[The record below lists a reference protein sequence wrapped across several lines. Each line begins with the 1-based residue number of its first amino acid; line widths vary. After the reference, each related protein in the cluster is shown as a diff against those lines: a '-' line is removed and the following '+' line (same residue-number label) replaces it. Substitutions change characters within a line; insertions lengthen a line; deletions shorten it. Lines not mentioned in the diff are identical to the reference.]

1 MSAATTKRGR
11 GRPPKPAEERADVTI
26 HVRFTAA
33 EIEALDE
40 HIEVRRRR
48 SATGTTITR
57 SSLVRALVLREVGLA
72 DEAGG
77 PGPAPKRP
85 ASTAQRGG
93 KRSASKPTS
102 KK

>member
-1 MSAATTKRGR
+1 MSAATKKRGR
-11 GRPPKPAEERADVTI
+11 GRPPKPSEERADVTI

-48 SATGTTITR
+48 AATGTAINR
-57 SSLVRALVLREVGLA
+57 SSLVRALVLREIGLA
-72 DEAGG
+72 DDAGE
-77 PGPAPKRP
+77 PAPAPKRP

-93 KRSASKPTS
+93 RLSASKPRS